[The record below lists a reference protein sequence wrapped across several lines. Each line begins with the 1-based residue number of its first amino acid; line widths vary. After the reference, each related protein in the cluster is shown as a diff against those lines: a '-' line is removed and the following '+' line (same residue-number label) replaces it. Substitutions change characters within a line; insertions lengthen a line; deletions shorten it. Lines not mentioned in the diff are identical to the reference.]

1 MVVKW
6 HRTLLDWYPSIPLIK
21 FYPEGHHLQ
30 GGKKNK
36 TEPCNHKYIAKFLM
50 ALIHE
55 RPRFKSPIWQ
65 IILRNNK
72 AFSWPLFKICGLLH
86 GMILLKV
93 LSCHNLKENKGL
105 FQLGLPVVLTIN
117 QKISTNNYFLPP
129 PNICF
134 ASTKINIKLVPKQP
148 KYECDYHTH
157 TQKSFI
163 WGKTK
168 SIMYKHHTQPIYLK
182 KEALQRR
189 FHIQTLPDKYF

>member
-1 MVVKW
+1 
-6 HRTLLDWYPSIPLIK
+6 
-21 FYPEGHHLQ
+21 
-30 GGKKNK
+30 
-36 TEPCNHKYIAKFLM
+36 M

-117 QKISTNNYFLPP
+117 QKISTNNYFLRP